1 MNAELNPENEQ
12 FLDAAVDGG
21 QYENLTEALNE
32 AVALLR
38 KRDRLISDVNAGIRE
53 IREGQGIPVADDEDP
68 HVSDLNEDGH
78 PDLFC
83 HYSVPETGI
92 AMGDVEACLTG
103 ETSDGEMFEGCAP
116 IRTIPEPGGS
126 AASKANGRKR

>member
-53 IREGQGIPVADDEDP
+53 IREGQGIPVADDEELRQFMDDIK
-68 HVSDLNEDGH
+68 S
-78 PDLFC
+78 
-83 HYSVPETGI
+83 
-92 AMGDVEACLTG
+92 
-103 ETSDGEMFEGCAP
+103 
-116 IRTIPEPGGS
+116 
-126 AASKANGRKR
+126 NGRRRLAERDVNR